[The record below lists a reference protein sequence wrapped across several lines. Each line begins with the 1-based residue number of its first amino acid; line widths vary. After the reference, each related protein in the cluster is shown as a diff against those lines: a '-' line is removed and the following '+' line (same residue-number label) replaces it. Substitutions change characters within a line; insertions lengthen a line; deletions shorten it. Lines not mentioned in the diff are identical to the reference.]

1 MKKQTLHLSL
11 LVLASAFFPLTQ
23 SGCTPA
29 KQLPAAAS
37 ILTPQHFTVTT
48 LGYSVEKRPIELYLA
63 GGGPDTIF
71 IFSGIHGNE
80 QAGISLVHRL
90 MDRLHQQSELLEGR
104 KVLIIPIANPDGVA
118 RNTRGNAR
126 GIDLNRN
133 FAADNRENSAIYGQF
148 ALSEPESTLLYD
160 LLETYHPSRIVS
172 IHQPLNCIDYDGPAE
187 RLAYHMA
194 AYCPLP
200 VKKLGARPG
209 SFGAYAGETLSIP
222 IITMEL
228 LRSDDRLNADEL
240 WLKYGMALMA
250 SITYPDAPY

>member
-1 MKKQTLHLSL
+1 MKKQTLRFTLWI
-11 LVLASAFFPLTQ
+11 LASAVLPLLQ
-23 SGCTPA
+23 SGCTPTHKPSPIA
-29 KQLPAAAS
+29 P
-37 ILTPQHFTVTT
+37 ILTPQHFTVKT
-48 LGYSVEKRPIELYLA
+48 LGYSIENRPIDLYLA
-63 GGGPDTIF
+63 GTGSETIF

-90 MDRLHQQSELLEGR
+90 MDRLRQKSELLEGR
-104 KVLIIPIANPDGVA
+104 KILIIPIANPDGVA

-133 FAADNRENSAIYGQF
+133 FTADNRENSKIFGEY
-148 ALSEPESTLLYD
+148 ALSEPESTLLYN
-160 LLETYHPSRIVS
+160 LLQTYRPNRIVS
-172 IHQPLNCIDYDGPAE
+172 IHQPLDCIDYDGPAE
-187 RLAYHMA
+187 GLANHMA

-228 LRSDDRLNADEL
+228 LRSDDRLTADQL
-240 WLKYGMALMA
+240 WQKYGMALLA
-250 SITYPDAPY
+250 SITYPNIPY

>member
-23 SGCTPA
+23 SGCAPA
-29 KQLPAAAS
+29 KRLPAAAS

-48 LGYSVEKRPIELYLA
+48 LGYSIEKRPIELYLA
-63 GGGPDTIF
+63 GTGPDTIF

-104 KVLIIPIANPDGVA
+104 KILIIPVANPDGVA

-133 FAADNRENSAIYGQF
+133 FSADNRENSAIAGCHVWVVQHPAKQEQESGQGLVLRRRGYVLLHRQPRKELVDTRF
-148 ALSEPESTLLYD
+148 A
-160 LLETYHPSRIVS
+160 
-172 IHQPLNCIDYDGPAE
+172 GP
-187 RLAYHMA
+187 
-194 AYCPLP
+194 PP
-200 VKKLGARPG
+200 V
-209 SFGAYAGETLSIP
+209 
-222 IITMEL
+222 
-228 LRSDDRLNADEL
+228 
-240 WLKYGMALMA
+240 
-250 SITYPDAPY
+250 